1 MAEID
6 SDCDDSRTQMLVRLR
21 LFAEERAR
29 ALLVGLSWPIAL
41 ELVVAIVAVWAHIAA
56 IAKMPQGFYKD
67 EVSIV
72 YNAYLIATT
81 GHDEFGVSFPMYTKS
96 WGDYKNA
103 GYVYLCVVVMRIF
116 GLSTWTVRFTSVLC
130 WLAGSWALYSLGRA
144 LWPRVQ
150 SRLFLLLLM
159 AFTPSVF
166 CFSRM
171 AFEVI
176 GLYPALALFLLG
188 VQRGFEVGSVRWAAV
203 AGVAIGSA
211 TYMYSTF
218 RLLAPL
224 HCLLVL
230 FCYATRRHVR
240 SLFAFAASAACTVIP
255 FAWYMYAHGENLTA
269 RYREIGYVHREMA
282 VSEKLDMWVSRYL
295 NHFSPEY
302 LLLHGDTNRRL
313 HTGFCGELFAPT
325 FLMVLLAIV
334 LIFCVT
340 KLRRV
345 RFYWLLLGGLVL
357 SPTAA
362 ALTLEQFN
370 SLRAFSLVVFA
381 IPLAVLG
388 FHHGFLR
395 APRWVPALVVG
406 ATLLC
411 SVAFVADYFGPYRNT
426 SIKPFENYGMLEAI
440 VKAAREHAG
449 RIIIDN
455 RRGGLHADLYANF
468 YGVILKRRWGDRLP
482 PLHAGRVGD
491 VQPGEYFIFEDWKR
505 ANPTLRDGV
514 PEHSLFIAVPHGPM
528 LKKLRKSRKQ

>member
-1 MAEID
+1 MR
-6 SDCDDSRTQMLVRLR
+6 SL
-21 LFAEERAR
+21 AEERAR
-29 ALLVGLSWPIAL
+29 ALLVGLSWPIVL
-41 ELVVAIVAVWAHIAA
+41 ELVVATLAVWAHFTA

-103 GYVYLCVVVMRIF
+103 GYVYLCVLVMRFF
-116 GLSTWTVRFTSVLC
+116 GLSTWTVRLTSVLC

-150 SRLFLLLLM
+150 SRLFLLLLA
-159 AFTPSVF
+159 AFTPAVF

-188 VQRGFEVGSVRWAAV
+188 VQRGFESRSLRWAAV

-230 FCYATRRHVR
+230 LCYATRRHLRALLV
-240 SLFAFAASAACTVIP
+240 FAASAACTVIP

-269 RYREIGYVHREMA
+269 RYREIGYVHRDMP
-282 VSEKLDMWVSRYL
+282 VSEKLGMWVSRYL
-295 NHFSPEY
+295 NHFSPDY

-313 HTGFCGELFAPT
+313 HSGFCGELFAPT
-325 FLMVLLAIV
+325 LLMVLLAIV
-334 LIFCVT
+334 LIVCMSE
-340 KLRRV
+340 LRRV
-345 RFYWLLLGGLVL
+345 RFHWLLLGGLVL
-357 SPTAA
+357 SPMAA
-362 ALTLEQFN
+362 ALTLEQVN

-388 FHHGFLR
+388 FHHGFQR
-395 APRWVPALVVG
+395 APRWLPALVLG
-406 ATLLC
+406 ATMLC
-411 SVAFVADYFGPYRNT
+411 SGAFVADYFGPYRKA
-426 SIKPFENYGMLEAI
+426 SIKSFENYGMLEAI
-440 VKAAREHAG
+440 VKAGRAHAS
-449 RIIIDN
+449 RIVIDS

-468 YGVILKRRWGDRLP
+468 YSVILKRRWGDRLP
-482 PLHAGRVGD
+482 PLQPGRVGD

-505 ANPTLRDGV
+505 ANLTLRDGV
-514 PEHSLFIAVPHGPM
+514 PEHSLFIAVPHGPA